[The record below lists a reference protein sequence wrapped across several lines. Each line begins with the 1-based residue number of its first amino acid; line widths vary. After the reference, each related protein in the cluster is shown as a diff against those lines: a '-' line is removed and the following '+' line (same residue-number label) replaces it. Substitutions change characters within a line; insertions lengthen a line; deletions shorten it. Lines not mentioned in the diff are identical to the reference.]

1 MTYLASRLL
10 GTPLLIHGP
19 KLDVILSVV
28 GPRIGLAGPGALA
41 PVDLAAFQRPAAPAS
56 LEGIAVIPVHGSLVK
71 RALGLEAASGLCAYG
86 DIASLLEAAL
96 ADPQVGG
103 ILLDI
108 DSPGGEAS
116 GSFELARRVRQAA
129 AIKPVWALANDAAYS
144 AAYAI
149 ACSAQR
155 VVVTETGGV
164 GSIGVIALH
173 VDQSVKDAH
182 DGYRFTA
189 ITAGLRK
196 NDFSPHEPLSDPAK
210 SELQAE
216 VDRLYGLFA
225 EHVAAMRGMQVQAV
239 RSTEAGLY
247 FGANAVSAGLADALG
262 TLQATLGEFQTFIS
276 SRRRLSSPARE
287 VSRGGATT
295 SLKGISMQEPETMA
309 DQASE
314 SLPESPSDSSTG
326 SPTDSISIDQAAA
339 LVAEARRETTLAVR
353 SSVQAQIQAA
363 THSAAQAA
371 MQAQTQ
377 AIAEMCLLAGAPDR
391 AVEFIAAGATE
402 AQVRQALIEA
412 RAAHSDA
419 TAIRSAIT
427 VDAGAPIADSP
438 ESSAIVAAVKKLITK
453 E

>member
-10 GTPLLIHGP
+10 GTPLLIHRP

-28 GPRIGLAGPGALA
+28 GPRIGLFDLTAPPSVELASVQHPG
-41 PVDLAAFQRPAAPAS
+41 VTTTS
-56 LEGIAVIPVHGSLVK
+56 EGIAVIPIHGSLVK
-71 RALGLEAASGLCAYG
+71 RALGMEAASGLTSYAQ
-86 DIASLLEAAL
+86 IASLLDAAL
-96 ADPQVGG
+96 ADPQVSG

-116 GSFELARRVRQAA
+116 GSFELARRVRDAA
-129 AIKPVWALANDAAYS
+129 SIKPVWAVANDAAYS

-196 NDFSPHEPLSDPAK
+196 NDYSPHEPLSDPAK
-210 SELQAE
+210 TELQVE

-225 EHVAAMRGMQVQAV
+225 EHVASMRGLQVKAV

-247 FGANAVSAGLADALG
+247 FGANAIAVGLADALG
-262 TLQATLGEFQTFIS
+262 TLEATLGEFKTC
-276 SRRRLSSPARE
+276 RRLSSPARA
-287 VSRGGATT
+287 VNRGGATT
-295 SLKGISMQEPETMA
+295 PSKGISMQEPETMA
-309 DQASE
+309 DQATE
-314 SLPESPSDSSTG
+314 SSAESPTDSSTG
-326 SPTDSISIDQAAA
+326 SPMDSISVDQAAA
-339 LVAEARRETTLAVR
+339 LVAEAQLETTKAVQA
-353 SSVQAQIQAA
+353 SVQAQAQVQAQI
-363 THSAAQAA
+363 T
-371 MQAQTQ
+371 MQAQTK
-377 AIAEMCLLAGAPDR
+377 AIAELCLLAGVPDR
-391 AVEFIAAGATE
+391 AVEFIAAGKTE

-412 RAAHSDA
+412 RAARSDA
-419 TAIRSAIT
+419 TAIRSAIN
-427 VDAGAPIADSP
+427 VGAGTSIPDSP
-438 ESSAIVAAVKKLITK
+438 ETSPIVAAVKKLITK